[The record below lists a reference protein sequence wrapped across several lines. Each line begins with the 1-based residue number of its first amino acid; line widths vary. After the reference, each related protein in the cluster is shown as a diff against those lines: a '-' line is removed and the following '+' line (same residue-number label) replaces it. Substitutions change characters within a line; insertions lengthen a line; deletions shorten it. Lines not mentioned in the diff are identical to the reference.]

1 MIPNTGERTD
11 TAYRGMQGY
20 ETFNPKRFTEMIVQ
34 LLKAKMKNVLVM
46 IKDHMQIIGLTK
58 QRVS

>member
-1 MIPNTGERTD
+1 
-11 TAYRGMQGY
+11 
-20 ETFNPKRFTEMIVQ
+20 MIVQ
-34 LLKAKMKNVLVM
+34 MLKAGMKNVLVT